1 MNHPTHEAWMS
12 YLYGELSAGERG
24 MLAAHLRTCPDC
36 AAKIGDWQSAQNQ
49 LDAWL
54 VPAKRRRIAF
64 ALPLLKWAAAAAI
77 LLSAGFSA
85 GRFTTAT
92 VGVEKV
98 RAALEPELRREF
110 AQMLRAELDKSASAT
125 LAATAGQTK
134 ALLADYAGAAEAARA
149 ADQQAYDAAL
159 NKLVLQHD
167 ADFVLLKKD
176 LDTVAVN
183 TDAGLRRTEQQVI
196 QLADSTQPGG
206 STDSTPK

>member
-1 MNHPTHEAWMS
+1 MNHPPSETWMS
-12 YLYGELSAGERG
+12 YLYGELSAGERAK
-24 MLAAHLRTCPDC
+24 LSAHLQTCPDC

-49 LDAWL
+49 LDAWR
-54 VPAKRRRIAF
+54 VPAKRRRAAL
-64 ALPLLKWAAAAAI
+64 ALPALKWAAAAAI

-85 GRFTTAT
+85 GRFTAAT
-92 VGVEKV
+92 VEAEKV

-110 AQMLRAELDKSASAT
+110 AQTLRAELDKSASAT
-125 LAATAGQTK
+125 LAASAAQTK

-149 ADQQAYDAAL
+149 ADHQAYDAAL
-159 NKLVLQHD
+159 NKVTLQHD

-183 TDAGLRRTEQQVI
+183 TDADLRRTEQQVI